1 MGAADDDVIEVV
13 WVVVGVVIVELPL
26 LSAIAVAAEVVSTIV
41 RPFVAAAAV
50 GRGGCGG
57 LANRPDT
64 PKNVTR
70 TT

>member
-1 MGAADDDVIEVV
+1 MGAADDVIEVV
-13 WVVVGVVIVELPL
+13 WVVVVGGVIVESPQ
-26 LSAIAVAAEVVSTIV
+26 LSAIAVAAEVVSSIV
-41 RPFVAAAAV
+41 RPFVAAAV